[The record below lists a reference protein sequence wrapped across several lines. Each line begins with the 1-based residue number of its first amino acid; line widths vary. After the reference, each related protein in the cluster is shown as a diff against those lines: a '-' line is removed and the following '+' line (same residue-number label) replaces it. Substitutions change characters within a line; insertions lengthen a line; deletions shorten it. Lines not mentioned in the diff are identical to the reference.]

1 MECGQRGRCGCE
13 SEKDG
18 YKLGSASTTQMR
30 ADKVQVQ
37 VGNGRQSRVAHLK
50 SVNLQSKT
58 RDQNLTARE
67 TRGDERKEYLYPCNY
82 KPKRKR
88 GVSGRRKREEKK
100 GMRNQRNKGRS
111 IGKKGGR
118 E

>member
-18 YKLGSASTTQMR
+18 YNLGSASTTQMC

-50 SVNLQSKT
+50 SVKLQSKT

-67 TRGDERKEYLYPCNY
+67 TKEKRTCICVTTNQKQNAVSASGASERK
-82 KPKRKR
+82 RK
-88 GVSGRRKREEKK
+88 E
-100 GMRNQRNKGRS
+100 
-111 IGKKGGR
+111 
-118 E
+118 